1 MTNSQSLPTKLT
13 TSIAATAY
21 VFSDIFDE
29 YSYTLPPVS
38 ASQTAPSQAGSESD
52 PEDPATA
59 LEIPLTTLIECLNIF
74 GTAGPSAAST
84 ASKTKK
90 WHRAENEQDPGD
102 GGASG
107 ETGSGKGRIDS
118 FFSAGGEKKTGMR
131 MSYEGAGYPLTML
144 V

>member
-1 MTNSQSLPTKLT
+1 MIL
-13 TSIAATAY
+13 ATAY

-29 YSYTLPPVS
+29 YTYTPPPVS
-38 ASQTAPSQAGSESD
+38 ASQPGPSQADSESD

-74 GTAGPSAAST
+74 GTAGSTAAST

-90 WHRAENEQDPGD
+90 WHRAEDESDPGD
-102 GGASG
+102 GGGSG
-107 ETGSGKGRIDS
+107 GAASGKGRIDS

-144 V
+144 M